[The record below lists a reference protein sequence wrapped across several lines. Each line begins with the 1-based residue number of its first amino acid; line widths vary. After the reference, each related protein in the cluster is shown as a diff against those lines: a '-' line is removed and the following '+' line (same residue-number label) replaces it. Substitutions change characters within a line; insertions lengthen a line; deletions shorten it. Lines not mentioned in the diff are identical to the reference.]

1 MRRILSGLLIAVG
14 VSSLSSWAFW
24 GCLPNPDISLPDL
37 AVAGPAADGG
47 DGGANRMDGPR
58 SDLGAAAWQPDSSL
72 GTAQTLRAVWV
83 SDAAASE
90 IYVVGHGGVI
100 LHRSAGT
107 WQKEASGT
115 DANLYAVAARSPS
128 EVFAVGDRGTVLR
141 RVSGTWMK
149 EGSELATSTAL
160 FGVVVLPSGDVVS
173 VGDSGVVARRQTAGV
188 WAAETAPALAGLS
201 LRAVGGSRLDGLVA
215 VGLNSAIV
223 RRGQLGWDKDPLT
236 IEAAARGNYY
246 AVAVNPADGA
256 PIVAGEYGIVLS
268 RLADRWQLET
278 LRPPSGMTAPL
289 HLYGLAVSDGELFV
303 VGAAG
308 YVAHRPATGGA
319 FTEEVSGT
327 RSDLFAVTGQGV
339 RGLVAVGDTGALVR
353 RQ

>member
-14 VSSLSSWAFW
+14 VSSLSSWAVW

-37 AVAGPAADGG
+37 AVGGPAVDGG
-47 DGGANRMDGPR
+47 DGGAPRLDGPS
-58 SDLGAAAWQPDSSL
+58 SDLGAAAWQGDSSV
-72 GTAQTLRAVWV
+72 GTAQTLRAAWA

-115 DANLYAVAARSPS
+115 DANLYAVAARSPN
-128 EVFAVGDRGTVLR
+128 EIFVVGERGTILR

-149 EGSELATSTAL
+149 EGSELSTSTHL
-160 FGVVVLPSGDVVS
+160 FGAVVLPNGDVVA
-173 VGDSGVVARRQTAGV
+173 VGDSGLVVRRPTAGV

-246 AVAVNPADGA
+246 AVVESPADGS
-256 PIVAGEYGIVLS
+256 PIVAGEYGLLLS
-268 RLADRWQLET
+268 RLSDRWQLET

-303 VGAAG
+303 VGAGG
-308 YVAHRPATGGA
+308 YVAHRLVTGGR

-327 RSDLFAVTGQGV
+327 RSDLFAVTGPSV
-339 RGLVAVGDTGALVR
+339 RGLVAVGDAGAVVR